1 MRAWATAALRRPM
14 VILFAA
20 AATVTWAGCASS
32 SGGVDGPRREQNV
45 LTPEEIATA
54 PVNNL
59 YEAVERFRPRWLL
72 VRSPRSLN
80 MRTEVIVI
88 LNDAY
93 LGPPESLR
101 QVGMDG
107 LVRLRYVDGPR
118 ASALYRVPGGTAVEG
133 AIVVEVGRDG

>member
-1 MRAWATAALRRPM
+1 MTLFDIVKLRRPLTL
-14 VILFAA
+14 LFAA
-20 AATVTWAGCASS
+20 ALALGGAACASS
-32 SGGVDGPRREQNV
+32 GGGTPPSRDQNV

-80 MRTEVIVI
+80 MRTEVIVV
-88 LNDAY
+88 LNDSY

-107 LVRLRYVDGPR
+107 LVRIRYVEGTR
-118 ASALYRVPGGTAVEG
+118 AAALYRVPGGTAVEG